1 MRLSP
6 DDYLRAV
13 GAVAIIDS
21 AYATVQDAQPCASEL
36 VDVLA
41 RALEDWAPD
50 GDFQPD
56 QQSTESD
63 ISVLLESPTTPS
75 DVMAGL
81 DPEALFLLGVER
93 ALVEGV
99 QELVAE
105 RPFCDE
111 APHFLA
117 NQLRIRAAHLELPL
131 ETQDEEPEPELEQS
145 MSPLQGATD
154 PLAAFRCEC
163 FSHFVLWVYFDAPG
177 ALLLMI
183 MHRVCVCNVLVQQ
196 RPSG

>member
-1 MRLSP
+1 MSSSSGSDDGESDLMRLSP

-99 QELVAE
+99 QELVA
-105 RPFCDE
+105 
-111 APHFLA
+111 
-117 NQLRIRAAHLELPL
+117 
-131 ETQDEEPEPELEQS
+131 
-145 MSPLQGATD
+145 
-154 PLAAFRCEC
+154 
-163 FSHFVLWVYFDAPG
+163 
-177 ALLLMI
+177 
-183 MHRVCVCNVLVQQ
+183 
-196 RPSG
+196 